1 MKAEQDVLV
10 YIKFL
15 RDRVSELR
23 IESGVSESRMSEE
36 LNYSKGYIQSITS
49 GRSLPSI
56 EGFLNIC
63 NYFSVTPKG
72 FWETC
77 GGTEEDKM
85 ILRLVA
91 YAREL
96 PAEKCNMLI
105 MIAMG
110 MSRSSYDFRL

>member
-1 MKAEQDVLV
+1 MKAEHDVLV

-23 IESGVSESRMSEE
+23 IESGVSESQMSEE

-77 GGTEEDKM
+77 GDSEKEKM
-85 ILRLVA
+85 MHRLIA
-91 YAREL
+91 YARNLSNE
-96 PAEKCNMLI
+96 NVNVLI
-105 MIAMG
+105 TIAMG
-110 MSRSSYDFRL
+110 MSRS